1 MVKPKKK
8 CVITHES
15 TFSVT
20 GFLTFA
26 VVSATAVANV
36 IANINNT
43 NHNNDNNN
51 NQDNINNNKEVAN
64 NGDSENEGNVR
75 ATIYEEINKQFFC
88 QIVGA
93 EAFKG

>member
-36 IANINNT
+36 IANINN
-43 NHNNDNNN
+43 NNDNNN
-51 NQDNINNNKEVAN
+51 NNNNQDNLNNNKQVSN
-64 NGDSENEGNVR
+64 SGDAENDSNVS

-93 EAFKG
+93 EASKG